1 MDPDPDP
8 GGPKTCGS
16 GSESGSAALLFSG
29 GILKCVPSEFTE
41 TLKTAVHTNYLA
53 ILLLFMYGPI
63 LIVNIFHINCNNE
76 VNALLT

>member
-1 MDPDPDP
+1 M
-8 GGPKTCGS
+8 
-16 GSESGSAALLFSG
+16 LFSG
-29 GILKCVPSEFTE
+29 GILECVPSEFTE

-76 VNALLT
+76 VNALLSKPMIQSIASSNLRYAK